1 MSNIR
6 TPVKKKLHQRVLLFD
21 ENDPHTRGISNVWY
35 PFGIIQQMT
44 PMSNHYTILLF
55 DLIADCTRNPTCN
68 PLTHSDITCERY
80 HSSSQVMHRNPE
92 TNVTVKK
99 ILEKQVWQT
108 YLSTSSQTEVSP

>member
-6 TPVKKKLHQRVLLFD
+6 TPVKKKLHQRVLVFD
-21 ENDPHTRGISNVWY
+21 KNDPHTRGISNVWY
-35 PFGIIQQMT
+35 PSGIIQQMT
-44 PMSNHYTILLF
+44 RMSNHYRF

-68 PLTHSDITCERY
+68 PLTHSDITALPLEY
-80 HSSSQVMHRNPE
+80 QVMHRNPE
-92 TNVTVKK
+92 TNVTVKN